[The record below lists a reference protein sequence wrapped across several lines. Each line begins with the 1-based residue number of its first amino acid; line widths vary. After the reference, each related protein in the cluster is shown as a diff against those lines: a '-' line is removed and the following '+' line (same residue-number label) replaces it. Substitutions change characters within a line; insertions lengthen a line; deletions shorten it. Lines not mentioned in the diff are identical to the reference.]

1 MGFQEPDRNA
11 GRQRR
16 PAAPPVRVAVCLGG
30 VMGGAVLAGLPAL
43 APLTRGADGVLMRPA
58 PDEGFYILEVI
69 FADGR
74 TPLVLGP
81 AFCEWEVVAL
91 WRRAGA
97 TLGLALLV
105 QALDGRI
112 VAPWGQIGHVRLGP
126 LRYRRRSATMVRRRP
141 NFLRRRKVARLPE
154 RPVVRREIELT
165 GSE

>member
-112 VAPWGQIGHVRLGP
+112 VAPWGQIGHVRLGL

-141 NFLRRRKVARLPE
+141 NFLRRRRVARLPE
-154 RPVVRREIELT
+154 RPVVRREVELT
-165 GSE
+165 GSD